1 MQLLSAIFDFFLP
14 RYCPSC
20 KKKLELTENTICE
33 KCLAQIREVSSDR
46 LQIEYKRKFASAKI
60 ITNFNSCFLFEKD
73 KELQNVIHALKYN
86 KRFPVGIFLG
96 KLLAEKLKSENQN
109 WQIDCIVPVPL
120 HHLKK
125 AERGFNQSKYIAKG
139 LSKELSVPIN
149 SRVLKRTRYTES
161 QTTLNQQQRQENI
174 AEAFKAKHKNIIK
187 GKTLLLV
194 DDVITTGATIS
205 ECGKVLLNAGAKK
218 IYACSVAIPE

>member
-1 MQLLSAIFDFFLP
+1 M
-14 RYCPSC
+14 
-20 KKKLELTENTICE
+20 
-33 KCLAQIREVSSDR
+33 AQIREVSSDR

-109 WQIDCIVPVPL
+109 WQIDCIVPV
-120 HHLKK
+120 
-125 AERGFNQSKYIAKG
+125 
-139 LSKELSVPIN
+139 
-149 SRVLKRTRYTES
+149 

-174 AEAFKAKHKNIIK
+174 AQAFKAKHKNIIK
-187 GKTLLLV
+187 GKTFLLV